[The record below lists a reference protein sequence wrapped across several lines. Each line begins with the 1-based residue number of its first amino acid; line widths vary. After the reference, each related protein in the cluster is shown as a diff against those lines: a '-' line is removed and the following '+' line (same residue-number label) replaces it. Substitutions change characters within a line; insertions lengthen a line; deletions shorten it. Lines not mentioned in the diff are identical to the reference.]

1 MIIYLYIF
9 DQFVLKLSMFQYLFC
24 VPIIDFDDCVF
35 IRNVQEKKCMGIDK
49 IYVLYF

>member
-1 MIIYLYIF
+1 MIIDLNIF
-9 DQFVLKLSMFQYLFC
+9 DQFVLKLSMFQYLCC
-24 VPIIDFDDCVF
+24 VPIINFDYRVF